1 MEALRR
7 RNENL
12 VRLVSPQFLA
22 EHGGRVAGVRVSVG
36 ADGELNSETGRV
48 GLDGV
53 SDVAEAIR
61 LVASRS
67 EAEATGGVAEL
78 AATH

>member
-1 MEALRR
+1 M
-7 RNENL
+7 
-12 VRLVSPQFLA
+12 SPQFLA
-22 EHGGRVAGVRVSVG
+22 EHGGGVAGIRVSVR
-36 ADGELNSETGRV
+36 ADGELNREAGRV
-48 GLDGV
+48 GLDCV

-67 EAEATGGVAEL
+67 EAEATGGVSEL